1 MTKAMT
7 EERRSNERKTVN
19 LVVNWDSLSGS
30 YEAKLEDI
38 SLSGCFIN
46 TTGLA
51 DLNEVIDLE
60 VLLPS
65 GEWLPLKGHV
75 ATYQPGIGFG
85 VQFFSLSDEQTQAVE
100 KLCA

>member
-1 MTKAMT
+1 MSD
-7 EERRSNERKTVN
+7 ERRSSERKTVN
-19 LVVNWDSLSGS
+19 LVVKWDSLSGS

-51 DLNEVIDLE
+51 NLDEVMNLE

-65 GEWLPLKGHV
+65 GEWLTLKGTV
-75 ATYQPGIGFG
+75 TTYQPGIGFG
-85 VQFFSLSDEQTQAVE
+85 VVFSSLTDEQTQAVE
-100 KLCA
+100 RLCSDFH

>member
-1 MTKAMT
+1 MSD
-7 EERRSNERKTVN
+7 ERRSNERKIVN
-19 LVVNWDSLSGS
+19 LVAKWDSLSGT

-51 DLNEVIDLE
+51 DRNEVMNLE

-65 GEWLPLKGHV
+65 GEWLTFSGQV
-75 ATYQPGIGFG
+75 TTFQPGIGFG
-85 VQFFSLSDEQTQAVE
+85 VVFSSLTEEQKQAIE
-100 KLCA
+100 KLCS

>member
-1 MTKAMT
+1 MSDEK
-7 EERRSNERKTVN
+7 RSSERKTVN
-19 LVVNWDSLSGS
+19 LVVKWDSLSGS

-51 DLNEVIDLE
+51 NLDEVMNLE

-65 GEWLPLKGHV
+65 GEWLPLKGTV
-75 ATYQPGIGFG
+75 ATYQQGIGFG
-85 VQFFSLSDEQTQAVE
+85 VVFSSLTDEQTQAVE
-100 KLCA
+100 KLCRDSH

>member
-1 MTKAMT
+1 MADEK
-7 EERRSNERKTVN
+7 RRNARKTVN
-19 LVVNWDSLSGS
+19 LVAKWDSLSGS

-51 DLNEVIDLE
+51 DLNEVMNLE

-65 GEWLPLKGHV
+65 GEWLALNGRV
-75 ATYQPGIGFG
+75 TTSQPGIGFG
-85 VQFFSLSDEQTQAVE
+85 VLFSSLTEEQTKAVE
-100 KLCA
+100 KLCS

>member
-1 MTKAMT
+1 MSD
-7 EERRSNERKTVN
+7 ERRSNERKTVN
-19 LVVNWDSLSGS
+19 LVVKWDSLSGS

-51 DLNEVIDLE
+51 NLDEVMNLE

-65 GEWLPLKGHV
+65 GEWLPLKGTV
-75 ATYQPGIGFG
+75 TTYQQGIGFG
-85 VQFFSLSDEQTQAVE
+85 VVFSSLTDEQTQAVE
-100 KLCA
+100 KLCRNSH

>member
-1 MTKAMT
+1 MSD
-7 EERRSNERKTVN
+7 ERRSNERKTVN
-19 LVVNWDSLSGS
+19 LVVKWDSLSGS

-51 DLNEVIDLE
+51 DLDEVMNLE

-65 GEWLPLKGHV
+65 GEWLPLKGTV
-75 ATYQPGIGFG
+75 TTYQPGIGFG
-85 VQFFSLSDEQTQAVE
+85 IVFASLTDEQTQAVE
-100 KLCA
+100 TLCRDTY

>member
-1 MTKAMT
+1 MSD
-7 EERRSNERKTVN
+7 ERRSSERKTVN
-19 LVVNWDSLSGS
+19 LVVKWDSLSGS

-51 DLNEVIDLE
+51 NLDEVMNLE

-65 GEWLPLKGHV
+65 GKWLPLKGTV
-75 ATYQPGIGFG
+75 TTYQQGIGFG
-85 VQFFSLSDEQTQAVE
+85 VIFSSLTDEQTQAVE
-100 KLCA
+100 KLCRDFH

>member
-1 MTKAMT
+1 MSDEK
-7 EERRSNERKTVN
+7 RSSERKTVN
-19 LVVNWDSLSGS
+19 LVVKWDSLSGS

-51 DLNEVIDLE
+51 NLDEVMNLE

-65 GEWLPLKGHV
+65 GEWLPLKGTV
-75 ATYQPGIGFG
+75 TTYQPGIGFG
-85 VQFFSLSDEQTQAVE
+85 VVFSSLTDEQRKAVE
-100 KLCA
+100 KLCRDSH

>member
-1 MTKAMT
+1 MSD
-7 EERRSNERKTVN
+7 ERRKNERKTVN
-19 LVVNWDSLSGS
+19 LVVKWDSLSGS

-51 DLNEVIDLE
+51 DVNEVMNLE

-65 GEWLPLKGHV
+65 GEWLPLKGTV
-75 ATYQPGIGFG
+75 TTYQPGIGFG
-85 VQFFSLSDEQTQAVE
+85 ILFSSLSDEQAQAVE
-100 KLCA
+100 KLCGETY

>member
-1 MTKAMT
+1 MSD
-7 EERRSNERKTVN
+7 ERRSNERKTVN
-19 LVVNWDSLSGS
+19 LVVKWDSLSGS

-51 DLNEVIDLE
+51 DLDEVMNLE

-65 GEWLPLKGHV
+65 GEWLPLKGTV
-75 ATYQPGIGFG
+75 TTYQSGIGFG
-85 VQFFSLSDEQTQAVE
+85 VVFSSLTDEQTQAVE
-100 KLCA
+100 KLCSDTY

>member
-1 MTKAMT
+1 MFD
-7 EERRSNERKTVN
+7 ERRSSERKTVN
-19 LVVNWDSLSGS
+19 LVVKWDSLSGS

-51 DLNEVIDLE
+51 DLGEIINLE

-65 GEWLPLKGHV
+65 GEWVTLKGTV
-75 ATYQPGIGFG
+75 TTYQPAIGFG
-85 VQFFSLSDEQTQAVE
+85 VVFSSLTDEQTQAVE
-100 KLCA
+100 KLYRDIH

>member
-1 MTKAMT
+1 MSD
-7 EERRSNERKTVN
+7 ERRSSERKTVN
-19 LVVNWDSLSGS
+19 LVAKWDSLSGS

-51 DLNEVIDLE
+51 NLDEVMNLE

-65 GEWLPLKGHV
+65 GEWLPLKGTV
-75 ATYQPGIGFG
+75 TNYQQGIGFG
-85 VQFFSLSDEQTQAVE
+85 VVFSSLTDEQTQAVE
-100 KLCA
+100 KLCRDSH

>member
-1 MTKAMT
+1 MSDEK
-7 EERRSNERKTVN
+7 RSSERKTVN
-19 LVVNWDSLSGS
+19 LVVKWDSLSGS

-51 DLNEVIDLE
+51 NLDEVMNLE

-65 GEWLPLKGHV
+65 GEWLTLKGTV
-75 ATYQPGIGFG
+75 TTYQPGIGFG
-85 VQFFSLSDEQTQAVE
+85 VVFSSLTDEQTQAVE
-100 KLCA
+100 KLCRDTY

>member
-1 MTKAMT
+1 MSD
-7 EERRSNERKTVN
+7 ERRSNERKTVN
-19 LVVNWDSLSGS
+19 LVVKWDSLSGS

-51 DLNEVIDLE
+51 DVNEVMNLE

-65 GEWLPLKGHV
+65 GEWLPLKGTV
-75 ATYQPGIGFG
+75 TTYQPGIGFG
-85 VQFFSLSDEQTQAVE
+85 IVFASLTDEQTQAVE
-100 KLCA
+100 TLCRDTY

>member
-1 MTKAMT
+1 MSD
-7 EERRSNERKTVN
+7 ERRSNERKTVN
-19 LVVNWDSLSGS
+19 LVVKWDSLSGS

-51 DLNEVIDLE
+51 NLDEVMNLE

-65 GEWLPLKGHV
+65 GEWLTLKGTV
-75 ATYQPGIGFG
+75 TTYQPGIGFG
-85 VQFFSLSDEQTQAVE
+85 VVFSSLTDEQTQAVE
-100 KLCA
+100 KLCRDTY

>member
-1 MTKAMT
+1 MSDEK
-7 EERRSNERKTVN
+7 RSSERKTVN
-19 LVVNWDSLSGS
+19 LVVKWDSLSGS

-51 DLNEVIDLE
+51 NLDEVMNLE

-65 GEWLPLKGHV
+65 GEWLTLKGTV
-75 ATYQPGIGFG
+75 TTYQPGIGFG
-85 VQFFSLSDEQTQAVE
+85 VVFSSLTDEQTQAVE
-100 KLCA
+100 TLCRDTY

>member
-1 MTKAMT
+1 MSD
-7 EERRSNERKTVN
+7 ERRKNERKTVN
-19 LVVNWDSLSGS
+19 LVVKWDSLSGS

-51 DLNEVIDLE
+51 DVDEVMNLE

-65 GEWLPLKGHV
+65 GEWLPLKGTV
-75 ATYQPGIGFG
+75 TTYQPGIGFG
-85 VQFFSLSDEQTQAVE
+85 VVFSSLTVEQTQAVE
-100 KLCA
+100 KLCSDTY